1 MHLCRIKSDSIIYQC
16 ISKTKAQIIFATR
29 AWQVPLIIRL
39 SLELNAMLWIQTRS
53 DVSREADESPATRP
67 SAVTTRVCAALL
79 SLTRSASLTPVC
91 AICRLRFVH
100 PSRPV
105 QSDRWRIFV
114 LEWERMT
121 TANWKWLM
129 CVFVLSESKALR
141 ADVITHAPPAG
152 RGRAMIIFWAAFR
165 GVTYLSNLTWLL
177 KYYFGGFL
185 LYSSIYSM
193 MHDWFM
199 MHLVI
204 IVFIIQSVM
213 VHWTSLGLF
222 KLTTCTFTWLHFW
235 RKKQYFLLL
244 TILFQLKKY
253 ITFKLYL
260 MHIKYGKQK
269 LKSACLTSEPM
280 LIVFMHQAHTF
291 LLQLWLSSGTCLGSK
306 VHHQIWGSMLR

>member
-1 MHLCRIKSDSIIYQC
+1 MHLCRIKSASIIYQC

-91 AICRLRFVH
+91 AICRRRFVH

-152 RGRAMIIFWAAFR
+152 RGRAMIIFWTAFELFCFPNMFLFR
-165 GVTYLSNLTWLL
+165 LVEREHWKHTFMCFIVWHYLFASADSNYNIL
-177 KYYFGGFL
+177 
-185 LYSSIYSM
+185 
-193 MHDWFM
+193 
-199 MHLVI
+199 
-204 IVFIIQSVM
+204 
-213 VHWTSLGLF
+213 
-222 KLTTCTFTWLHFW
+222 
-235 RKKQYFLLL
+235 
-244 TILFQLKKY
+244 LFQN
-253 ITFKLYL
+253 
-260 MHIKYGKQK
+260 
-269 LKSACLTSEPM
+269 
-280 LIVFMHQAHTF
+280 
-291 LLQLWLSSGTCLGSK
+291 
-306 VHHQIWGSMLR
+306 

>member
-1 MHLCRIKSDSIIYQC
+1 MHLCRIKSASIIYQC

-121 TANWKWLM
+121 TANWKM
-129 CVFVLSESKALR
+129 ADVCVCALR
-141 ADVITHAPPAG
+141 
-152 RGRAMIIFWAAFR
+152 
-165 GVTYLSNLTWLL
+165 
-177 KYYFGGFL
+177 
-185 LYSSIYSM
+185 
-193 MHDWFM
+193 
-199 MHLVI
+199 
-204 IVFIIQSVM
+204 IQSPACWR
-213 VHWTSLGLF
+213 HYARPSSRAWTRYDNILG
-222 KLTTCTFTWLHFW
+222 CIQ
-235 RKKQYFLLL
+235 RCN
-244 TILFQLKKY
+244 IL
-253 ITFKLYL
+253 
-260 MHIKYGKQK
+260 
-269 LKSACLTSEPM
+269 E
-280 LIVFMHQAHTF
+280 
-291 LLQLWLSSGTCLGSK
+291 
-306 VHHQIWGSMLR
+306 